1 VNPVGFNPTDHIK
14 IEIIGGLEM
23 KILSVWERISDA
35 LQREWVDKSRKG
47 LVEGVQVD
55 RERKQLKAQCIISS
69 QNEVVP
75 VVRMDKRPDWFR
87 ISIRVPSWRKIVAVT
102 EDRILYPIEKE
113 GYKLL
118 FFRNATVLEFCRGLL
133 SATYYAVRAEGSRF
147 FLIES
152 SRFELGVPRFI
163 ETREGI
169 RDFLVEN
176 HIPQDLLEPAL
187 ELIQKQKKDFSN
199 PVWKQA
205 LEKSKIQPSQ
215 KVKAPK
221 KEEFRPTSN
230 KAPVAVEKKVQE
242 EIPEIPIDVDDA
254 PAKLRRSPKKR
265 ERQERDEKPRRLRF
279 QMDGDDVEFRGV
291 RGLSLKDLEK

>member
-1 VNPVGFNPTDHIK
+1 
-14 IEIIGGLEM
+14 M
-23 KILSVWERISDA
+23 KILAIWERLADA

-55 RERKQLKAQCIISS
+55 QERKQLKAQCVISS
-69 QNEVVP
+69 QNEVIP
-75 VVRMDKRPDWFR
+75 VVRLERRPDWFR

-102 EDRILYPIEKE
+102 EDRILHPIEKE

-187 ELIQKQKKDFSN
+187 ELIQKQDFSN

-215 KVKAPK
+215 KVEAPK
-221 KEEFRPTSN
+221 KEEVRPTSN
-230 KAPVAVEKKVQE
+230 KVPVAVEKKVQE
-242 EIPEIPIDVDDA
+242 EIPTDIDDE
-254 PAKLRRSPKKR
+254 PEKLRRSPKKR
-265 ERQERDEKPRRLRF
+265 ERRERDEKLHRPRPQL
-279 QMDGDDVEFRGV
+279 DSGDLEVRRV
-291 RGLSLKDLEK
+291 RGLSLKDL

>member
-1 VNPVGFNPTDHIK
+1 
-14 IEIIGGLEM
+14 M
-23 KILSVWERISDA
+23 
-35 LQREWVDKSRKG
+35 
-47 LVEGVQVD
+47 
-55 RERKQLKAQCIISS
+55 
-69 QNEVVP
+69 
-75 VVRMDKRPDWFR
+75 
-87 ISIRVPSWRKIVAVT
+87 AVT

-187 ELIQKQKKDFSN
+187 ELIQKQDFSN

-215 KVKAPK
+215 KVEAPKEIRPAIEVPRRPQEKAPI
-221 KEEFRPTSN
+221 EVPM
-230 KAPVAVEKKVQE
+230 
-242 EIPEIPIDVDDA
+242 EISDDA
-254 PAKLRRSPKKR
+254 PAKPCRSPKKR
-265 ERQERDEKPRRLRF
+265 ERDEKPRRPRP
-279 QMDGDDVEFRGV
+279 QQKDANQEIRRVK
-291 RGLSLKDLEK
+291 GLSLKDLEEN

>member
-1 VNPVGFNPTDHIK
+1 MNPVGFNPTDHIK

-215 KVKAPK
+215 KVEAPKEIRPAIEVPRRPQEKAPI
-221 KEEFRPTSN
+221 EVPM
-230 KAPVAVEKKVQE
+230 
-242 EIPEIPIDVDDA
+242 EIFDDV
-254 PAKLRRSPKKR
+254 PAKPCRSPKKR
-265 ERQERDEKPRRLRF
+265 ERDEKPRRPRP
-279 QMDGDDVEFRGV
+279 QQKDANQEIRRVK
-291 RGLSLKDLEK
+291 GLSLKDLEEN

>member
-1 VNPVGFNPTDHIK
+1 
-14 IEIIGGLEM
+14 M
-23 KILSVWERISDA
+23 KIIAIWERVSDA

-55 RERKQLKAQCIISS
+55 QERKQLKAQCVISS

-87 ISIRVPSWRKIVAVT
+87 ISIRVPSWRQVVAVA
-102 EDRILYPIEKE
+102 DGRILYPIEKE

-118 FFRNATVLEFCRGLL
+118 FFRNATILEFSRGML
-133 SATYYAVRAEGSRF
+133 SATYYAVRTEGNRF

-152 SRFELGVPRFI
+152 TRFELEIPRFI

-169 RDFLVEN
+169 RQFLSEN
-176 HIPQDLLEPAL
+176 RIPADLLEPAL

-215 KVKAPK
+215 KVEAPK
-221 KEEFRPTSN
+221 KEVRPVVEPQRQPQKEVPIEVPMETFDE
-230 KAPVAVEKKVQE
+230 APE
-242 EIPEIPIDVDDA
+242 
-254 PAKLRRSPKKR
+254 KLRRSPKKR
-265 ERQERDEKPRRLRF
+265 ERQERDEKPRRPRPQL
-279 QMDGDDVEFRGV
+279 DSGDLEVRRV
-291 RGLSLKDLEK
+291 RGLSLKDLEN

>member
-1 VNPVGFNPTDHIK
+1 
-14 IEIIGGLEM
+14 M
-23 KILSVWERISDA
+23 RILAIWERLADA
-35 LQREWVDKSRKG
+35 LQDEWIGKSRKG

-55 RERKQLKAQCIISS
+55 QERKQLKVQCILSP
-69 QNEVVP
+69 QNEVIP
-75 VVRMDKRPDWFR
+75 VVQMDRRPDWFR
-87 ISIRVPSWRKIVAVT
+87 ISIRVPSWRQVMAVA

-118 FFRNATVLEFCRGLL
+118 FFRNATILEFSHGML

-152 SRFELGVPRFI
+152 TRLEIQIPRFI

-169 RDFLVEN
+169 SNFLVKN
-176 HIPQDLLEPAL
+176 RIPADLLGPAL

-265 ERQERDEKPRRLRF
+265 ERRERDEKPRRLRF

>member
-1 VNPVGFNPTDHIK
+1 
-14 IEIIGGLEM
+14 M
-23 KILSVWERISDA
+23 KILAVWERLADA

-87 ISIRVPSWRKIVAVT
+87 ISIRVPSWRKIVAVM
-102 EDRILYPIEKE
+102 EDRVLYPIEKE

-118 FFRNATVLEFCRGLL
+118 FFRNGTVVEFGKGLL
-133 SATYYAVRAEGSRF
+133 SATYYAVRTEGSKF
-147 FLIES
+147 FLVES
-152 SRFELGVPRFI
+152 SRFELQIPRFI

-169 RDFLVEN
+169 RQFLSEN
-176 HIPQDLLEPAL
+176 RIPADLLEPAL

-215 KVKAPK
+215 KVEAPK
-221 KEEFRPTSN
+221 KEVRP
-230 KAPVAVEKKVQE
+230 VVEPQRQPQKEV
-242 EIPEIPIDVDDA
+242 PIEVPMETFDEA
-254 PAKLRRSPKKR
+254 PAKPCRSPKKR
-265 ERQERDEKPRRLRF
+265 ERDEKPRRPRP
-279 QMDGDDVEFRGV
+279 QQKDANQEIRRVK
-291 RGLSLKDLEK
+291 GLSLKDLEEN

>member
-1 VNPVGFNPTDHIK
+1 
-14 IEIIGGLEM
+14 M

-199 PVWKQA
+199 PVWKEG
-205 LEKSKIQPSQ
+205 LEKSKVKPSQ
-215 KVKAPK
+215 KVEVPKEIRPAMKVPRQPEEKAPIEVPMK
-221 KEEFRPTSN
+221 TSD
-230 KAPVAVEKKVQE
+230 E
-242 EIPEIPIDVDDA
+242 

-265 ERQERDEKPRRLRF
+265 ERRERDEKPRRLRF

>member
-199 PVWKQA
+199 PVWKEG
-205 LEKSKIQPSQ
+205 LEKSKVKPSQ
-215 KVKAPK
+215 KVEVPKEIRPAMKVPRQPEEKAPIEVPMK
-221 KEEFRPTSN
+221 TSD
-230 KAPVAVEKKVQE
+230 E
-242 EIPEIPIDVDDA
+242 

-265 ERQERDEKPRRLRF
+265 ERRERDEKPRRLRF